1 MGGRGGGASRTV
13 VAVVGIVVAAAAVLS
28 SPAAAGGLG
37 KEAMALLAIKAAL
50 RDPGQVLRGWDP
62 KSGGHDPCRWSMVTC
77 HEGHVHG
84 AAEPLRHAVAG
95 DREAQGYFLQQL
107 EWFPANFSSM
117 ECLEVNKE

>member
-13 VAVVGIVVAAAAVLS
+13 VAVVGIVVATAAVLS

-50 RDPGQVLRGWDP
+50 HDQGRVLRGWDP
-62 KSGGHDPCRWSMVTC
+62 KSGGHDPCRWSM
-77 HEGHVHG
+77 VHG